1 MLHGIIDIGSNTIR
15 MAIYFIEGQQIEMLM
30 KKKHIVGLAS
40 YLKDGVM
47 QPAGIDA
54 AVAVLQEFKAFLQKK
69 IEEHGAIKITKM
81 AGIFV
86 CRKKSE

>member
-1 MLHGIIDIGSNTIR
+1 MPYYEDALIVTDAEPLISYILSCHGNQSEILNQR
-15 MAIYFIEGQQIEMLM
+15 QL
-30 KKKHIVGLAS
+30 
-40 YLKDGVM
+40 
-47 QPAGIDA
+47 
-54 AVAVLQEFKAFLQKK
+54 EFKAFLQKK